1 MISPQKHC
9 DHECVCMGYSHREE
23 SIDDLPCPKDPCI
36 YRSLP
41 APVTTFTILSS
52 EELILLAENDWHNRE
67 ERKHLHPKIPWVSGW
82 ITGFLSM
89 SKLNWSAQHDTRSRP
104 APFSPSPIMPLHSFT
119 RQRAADAASR
129 CRCCPRTGASRCW
142 SWWSTGAQSPRGP
155 ADAAVFFFYRADRG
169 SGLQRRRAGKGMRG
183 KQRTRAKTPSEKR
196 ASRYCETS
204 RLLDLKRR
212 RTCFLEAH
220 ASWERRP
227 IRSSACPLRCV
238 FKLA

>member
-104 APFSPSPIMPLHSFT
+104 APPPKTWESCMEHVTCPNGEECWYLSEDFHNEEK
-119 RQRAADAASR
+119 AAIAVKARKLEILAAG
-129 CRCCPRTGASRCW
+129 TAVGTTVVTVGTASA
-142 SWWSTGAQSPRGP
+142 T
-155 ADAAVFFFYRADRG
+155 
-169 SGLQRRRAGKGMRG
+169 
-183 KQRTRAKTPSEKR
+183 T
-196 ASRYCETS
+196 
-204 RLLDLKRR
+204 LDLN
-212 RTCFLEAH
+212 TTLGPILDGIVALIPSIINLIVAIVPAIIVLAIVGFIVGFLKE
-220 ASWERRP
+220 
-227 IRSSACPLRCV
+227 LLNML
-238 FKLA
+238 KL

>member
-41 APVTTFTILSS
+41 APVTTLTILSS

-104 APFSPSPIMPLHSFT
+104 APSPKTWESCMEHVTCPNGEECWYLSEDFHNEEKAAIAVKARNQTLNDV
-119 RQRAADAASR
+119 RAALSHIRFQDEDAWFIEATIKKIESL
-129 CRCCPRTGASRCW
+129 RTEAPIP
-142 SWWSTGAQSPRGP
+142 QHNRGE
-155 ADAAVFFFYRADRG
+155 
-169 SGLQRRRAGKGMRG
+169 QR
-183 KQRTRAKTPSEKR
+183 
-196 ASRYCETS
+196 
-204 RLLDLKRR
+204 
-212 RTCFLEAH
+212 
-220 ASWERRP
+220 
-227 IRSSACPLRCV
+227 
-238 FKLA
+238 